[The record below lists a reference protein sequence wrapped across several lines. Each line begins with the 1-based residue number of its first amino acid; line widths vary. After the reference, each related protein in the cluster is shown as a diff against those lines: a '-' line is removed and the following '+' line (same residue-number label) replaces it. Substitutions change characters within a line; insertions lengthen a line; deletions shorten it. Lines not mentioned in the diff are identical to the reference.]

1 MDLLLPAWVLLSK
14 CQKIVPSTRY
24 SKYCHTQRPPRTF
37 QPQLQYNCVKG
48 WLVARGERFA
58 WILQISSLNRSLKRQ
73 NDLQRCSWLPLI
85 AVSAAQA
92 ETPAFAGTNEASL
105 PQLHFTFSPVHS
117 FRANFRHEKCGCA
130 GKGGEGD
137 SDSSVVFFFFSFF
150 FRKKNIVRYLQPW
163 PLMMKIY
170 CC

>member
-48 WLVARGERFA
+48 CLVARGERFA

-73 NDLQRCSWLPLI
+73 NDLQRCSWLPLM
-85 AVSAAQA
+85 AGSPAPAPTQ
-92 ETPAFAGTNEASL
+92 AFAGTNEASL
-105 PQLHFTFSPVHS
+105 PQLRRTFSPVHS
-117 FRANFRHEKCGCA
+117 FLANFRHEKCGCA
-130 GKGGEGD
+130 GKGGGREAVTLL
-137 SDSSVVFFFFSFF
+137 SWIFFFL
-150 FRKKNIVRYLQPW
+150 REIVRYLQPR